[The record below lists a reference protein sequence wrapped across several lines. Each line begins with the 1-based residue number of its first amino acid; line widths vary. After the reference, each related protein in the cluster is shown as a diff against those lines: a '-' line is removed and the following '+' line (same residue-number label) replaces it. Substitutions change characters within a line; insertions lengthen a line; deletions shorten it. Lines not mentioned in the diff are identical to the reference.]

1 MKSIKSL
8 IAVLAIAISPAF
20 AGQTVIDT
28 SGLTEAQITEL
39 KIQALKAQQ
48 SRDGSPA
55 VIEQAA
61 KVSSVT
67 RTEAEKWADF
77 GKNIGTA
84 LVSTA
89 KELGMAAVEFSKT
102 DLGKIATFIIVYKLV
117 GNAIVHFVAGLVLMF
132 MLPTLIIAAR
142 RYIMLQEAKYE
153 YQDWKLFGLIPY
165 KKKVMVFFKKIDSD
179 NAFWVF
185 FWTCVGTL
193 VSIGFSLFIMLSGS

>member
-1 MKSIKSL
+1 VKSIKSP

-67 RTEAEKWADF
+67 RTEAEK
-77 GKNIGTA
+77 TC
-84 LVSTA
+84 A
-89 KELGMAAVEFSKT
+89 KM
-102 DLGKIATFIIVYKLV
+102 
-117 GNAIVHFVAGLVLMF
+117 
-132 MLPTLIIAAR
+132 
-142 RYIMLQEAKYE
+142 
-153 YQDWKLFGLIPY
+153 
-165 KKKVMVFFKKIDSD
+165 
-179 NAFWVF
+179 
-185 FWTCVGTL
+185 
-193 VSIGFSLFIMLSGS
+193 